1 MSTPTASDEP
11 QPTLYTERGSTWWP
25 VLWGPAFALIGLGA
39 EVVAGA
45 PHVAGWLLVGL
56 ALAVAAA
63 VWVNAR
69 SKVYAVRLT
78 PVALRQGREELP
90 VARVAEVDDVGAPVG
105 ARVLGGGWAPPRGTT
120 ALPVRLDDGSVVL
133 AWARDVDALRE
144 ALRPLVRT

>member
-1 MSTPTASDEP
+1 MSTDEP
-11 QPTLYTERGSTWWP
+11 QPVLYAERGSTWWP
-25 VLWGPAFALIGLGA
+25 VLWGPAFALVGLGA
-39 EVVAGA
+39 EATGGT
-45 PHVAGWLLVGL
+45 PHVAAWVLVGL
-56 ALAVAAA
+56 ALAVATV

-105 ARVLGGGWAPPRGTT
+105 ARVLGGGWVPPRGTT
-120 ALPVRLDDGSVVL
+120 ALPVRLDDGGVVL

-144 ALRPLVRT
+144 ALRPLVRS